1 MLFGHWHFLE
11 GNAFPLKRMIVSRL
25 GLRGGILLE
34 SVAASHN
41 RSSTVHREADFSNV
55 YERLACL
62 TLL

>member
-1 MLFGHWHFLE
+1 
-11 GNAFPLKRMIVSRL
+11 MIVSRL

-41 RSSTVHREADFSNV
+41 RSSSVHREADFSNV